1 MPVPAIQVVVAQP
14 QPVVV
19 SQQQEQAT
27 QEPKQKRRLKLHVSP
42 PDKLVQIISNNLK
55 KRKLELALIKMYND
69 DNLYEVYRIGGDH
82 IEVMAKV
89 LGPFKKSLDYNYIL
103 KNSDGTF
110 EVLPLTKIE
119 KVISSNDK
127 IELSSEFEEIVYPHY
142 VDLINKGY
150 TLKKYH
156 KRYLL
161 SRNSM
166 FKEFLNTFNLW

>member
-1 MPVPAIQVVVAQP
+1 MPVPAIQVVVSQP

-19 SQQQEQAT
+19 IQQQEQAT

-42 PDKLVQIISNNLK
+42 PDKLLQIISNNLK
-55 KRKLELALIKMYND
+55 KRKLELASIKMYND
-69 DNLYEVYRIGGDH
+69 DNLQEVYRIGGDN

-119 KVISSNDK
+119 KVISSDK
-127 IELSSEFEEIVYPHY
+127 IELPSEFEEIVYPHY
-142 VDLINKGY
+142 VDLISKGY
-150 TLKKYH
+150 PLKKYH

-161 SRNSM
+161 SRNFM
-166 FKEFLNTFNLW
+166 LKEFLNSFNL